1 MTRALCWFPA
11 LLVLAACGAQAAPGP
26 GAVETTVRDYVALR
40 NGGDLRGLLGKS
52 CGGLYTSTSTL
63 LAQSAD
69 RQREVTASM
78 REHPV
83 DVESVV
89 VDTAG
94 DHVFA
99 TTMTGSAQT
108 AGGRERASQHV
119 EVRQYQD
126 GYRVCEMKP

>member
-1 MTRALCWFPA
+1 MIRTLCWVPA

-26 GAVETTVRDYVALR
+26 GAVEKTVRDYVALR
-40 NGGDLRGLLGKS
+40 NNGDLRGMLGKS
-52 CGGLYTSTSTL
+52 CGGLYTSTSNL
-63 LAQSAD
+63 LAQSPD
-69 RQREVTASM
+69 RQGEITALM
-78 REHPV
+78 RDHPV

-89 VDTAG
+89 VNISG

-99 TTMTGSAQT
+99 TTMTGSART
-108 AGGRERASQHV
+108 ARGRETASQHG